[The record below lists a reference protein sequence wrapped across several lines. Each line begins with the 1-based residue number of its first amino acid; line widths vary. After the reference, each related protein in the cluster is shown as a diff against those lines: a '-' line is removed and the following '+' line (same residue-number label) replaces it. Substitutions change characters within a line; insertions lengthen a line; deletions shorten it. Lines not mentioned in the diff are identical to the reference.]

1 MENCKEKLNYL
12 LDLKKTNKE
21 PNKIE
26 RDQFSCAWENLVV
39 EEDYSDD
46 AEYYLYNGFTYC
58 GATPLYRFIRNSE
71 DPLTKLDKFFSGKL
85 YGTNCASTVPI
96 LFHLFTLM
104 LNEKNRNMV
113 LISEV
118 IRRVPSALKNKE
130 GKKYGQAGRSL
141 KKYVLDELRVCEMP
155 DFREMIESGLTYVC
169 VKDFIENLDEIIEGL
184 PYDGYSQKCQKNIEV
199 LRTWMHPIAT
209 EPESKEKK
217 IEETREVI
225 CEEKKY
231 GDENDE
237 DAEKKDHLDNE
248 SNTLPDKNGSEDY
261 GKQEDLNRKDEIGRL
276 QNIIKLLNSQISD
289 IRQQLL
295 FAESQLKTKEKNINI
310 LTQQLCEKEGV
321 LSRVATELADAIKVK
336 EETEKK
342 MEIVQSELSQRLKM
356 EDILTRDQEKQSD
369 EMLNRLASK
378 LKIEYRDFKDAIDL
392 PMDNDLGEN
401 MREQLKNVFDILIK
415 AGLAIK

>member
-1 MENCKEKLNYL
+1 
-12 LDLKKTNKE
+12 
-21 PNKIE
+21 
-26 RDQFSCAWENLVV
+26 
-39 EEDYSDD
+39 
-46 AEYYLYNGFTYC
+46 
-58 GATPLYRFIRNSE
+58 
-71 DPLTKLDKFFSGKL
+71 
-85 YGTNCASTVPI
+85 
-96 LFHLFTLM
+96 
-104 LNEKNRNMV
+104 
-113 LISEV
+113 
-118 IRRVPSALKNKE
+118 
-130 GKKYGQAGRSL
+130 
-141 KKYVLDELRVCEMP
+141 
-155 DFREMIESGLTYVC
+155 
-169 VKDFIENLDEIIEGL
+169 
-184 PYDGYSQKCQKNIEV
+184 
-199 LRTWMHPIAT
+199 MHPIAT

-310 LTQQLCEKEGV
+310 LTQQLCKKEGV

-342 MEIVQSELSQRLKM
+342 MEIVQSELSQRIKM

-369 EMLNRLASK
+369 EMLNRLAT
-378 LKIEYRDFKDAIDL
+378 LR
-392 PMDNDLGEN
+392 
-401 MREQLKNVFDILIK
+401 
-415 AGLAIK
+415 